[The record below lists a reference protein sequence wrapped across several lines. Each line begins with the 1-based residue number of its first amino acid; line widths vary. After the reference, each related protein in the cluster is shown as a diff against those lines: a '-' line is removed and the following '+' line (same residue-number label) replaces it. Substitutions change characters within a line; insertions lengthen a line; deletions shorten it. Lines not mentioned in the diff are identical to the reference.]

1 MQQFLEF
8 LSNHPLMFAA
18 LAAVLV
24 ALVINELHG
33 NLRGAK
39 RLSPADV
46 VRLIN
51 DQDAVVLDVRT
62 GADFK
67 KGHLLGAVNI
77 PVNRIAERHKELG
90 KDRSRPVVAYCALG
104 SAAPA
109 ATDQLAKLGF
119 ESVYVLKGGIN
130 NWQQAGMPVTT
141 KS

>member
-1 MQQFLEF
+1 
-8 LSNHPLMFAA
+8 MFAA

-24 ALVINELHG
+24 ALIINELHG

-39 RLSPADV
+39 RLAPGDL

-51 DQDAVVLDVRT
+51 DENAVVLDVRS

-67 KGHLLGAVNI
+67 KGHILNAVNI
-77 PVNRIAERHKELG
+77 PINRLADRHKELG

-119 ESVYVLKGGIN
+119 ESVFVLKGGLN
-130 NWQQAGMPVTT
+130 NWQQAGMPVTS